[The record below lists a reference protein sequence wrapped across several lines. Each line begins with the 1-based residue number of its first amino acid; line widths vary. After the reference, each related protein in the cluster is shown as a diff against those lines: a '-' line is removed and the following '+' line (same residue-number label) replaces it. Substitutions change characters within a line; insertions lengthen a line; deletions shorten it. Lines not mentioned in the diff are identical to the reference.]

1 VLGAPLGV
9 RVLRLQ
15 RRNLRDYHVCMLF
28 LEAKKHVC
36 MISTMKLV
44 NHGKTIFTGAEPN

>member
-1 VLGAPLGV
+1 
-9 RVLRLQ
+9 
-15 RRNLRDYHVCMLF
+15 MLF
-28 LEAKKHVC
+28 LEVNEFAFLAAKKHVC